1 MPEKDNIRI
10 DKFLWA
16 VRIFKT
22 RSLASEACR
31 KGRIMINGMEAKS
44 SRTVKKNELIIVKI
58 PPAIFTY
65 EVIEPAANRMPARLV
80 AGFIRD
86 LTPDEEKTRLIAV
99 KSGGFGYRLKG
110 SGRPTKKERR
120 TLDRLDGDFI
130 KK

>member
-31 KGRIMINGMEAKS
+31 KGRIMINGMQAKP

-65 EVIEPAANRMPARLV
+65 EVIEPVGNRLPARLV
-80 AGFIRD
+80 PDFIRD
-86 LTPDEEKTRLIAV
+86 LTPDDEKARLIAG

>member
-1 MPEKDNIRI
+1 MTEKDNIRI
-10 DKFLWA
+10 DKFLWS

-31 KGRIMINGMEAKS
+31 KGRIMINGIQAKP
-44 SRTVKKNELIIVKI
+44 SRTVNRNELITVKI

-65 EVIEPAANRMPARLV
+65 EVIEPVGNRLPARLV
-80 AGFIRD
+80 ADFIRD
-86 LTPDEEKTRLIAV
+86 LTTEEEKARLIAG

-120 TLDRLDGDFI
+120 TLDRFEGGFI

>member
-31 KGRIMINGMEAKS
+31 KGRIMINGMQAKP

-65 EVIEPAANRMPARLV
+65 EVIEPVANRLPARLV
-80 AGFIRD
+80 PDFIRD
-86 LTPDEEKTRLIAV
+86 LTPDDEKARLITR